1 MYYVLVRWAQRREIS
16 EIVNEAK
23 KLCKDVLIKP
33 FEGLA
38 KRLPDGRVQAYPDP
52 GTRGHP
58 WTIGWGAT
66 GPDINPGT
74 VWTMQQCEDALDH
87 HVEYFVRGLVKLS
100 PAVKTALPRRIAA
113 VTSWVYNCGLGN
125 YRVSTFKKRVDAGDW
140 DGAADQC
147 MLWNKAA
154 GRVLPGLTRRRAAE
168 AALMR

>member
-1 MYYVLVRWAQRREIS
+1 M
-16 EIVNEAK
+16 NDEAK
-23 KLCKDVLIKP
+23 KLAKNALIKP

-38 KRLPDGRVQAYPDP
+38 RLLPNGTVTSYPDP

-66 GPDINPGT
+66 GPDIQPGT
-74 VWTMQQCEDALDH
+74 IWTMQQCEDALSH
-87 HVEYFVRGLVKLS
+87 HIDYFYAGICKLS
-100 PAVKTALPRRIAA
+100 PTFQKASPRRIAA

-140 DGAADQC
+140 DGAATEC
-147 MLWNKAA
+147 VKWNKAA
-154 GRVLPGLTRRRAAE
+154 GRILPGLTRRRAAE

>member
-1 MYYVLVRWAQRREIS
+1 
-16 EIVNEAK
+16 VNEAT

-38 KRLPDGRVQAYPDP
+38 KRLPDGRVTAYPDP
-52 GTRGHP
+52 ATKGHP

-74 VWTMQQCEDALDH
+74 IWTMQQCEDALDH
-87 HVEYFVRGLVKLS
+87 HVEYFWRELIKQS
-100 PAVKTALPRRIAA
+100 PTIQTALPRRIAA
-113 VTSWVYNCGLGN
+113 VISWVYNLGPRN
-125 YRVSTFKKRVDAGDW
+125 YQISTFKKRINAGDW

>member
-1 MYYVLVRWAQRREIS
+1 MNE
-16 EIVNEAK
+16 EAK
-23 KLCKDVLIKP
+23 KLAKDVLIKP

-38 KRLPDGRVQAYPDP
+38 KLLPNGTVTSYPDP

-66 GPDINPGT
+66 GPDIQPGT

-87 HVEYFVRGLVKLS
+87 HITYFYVGLCKLS
-100 PAVKTALPRRIAA
+100 PTFSKAAPRRIAS
-113 VTSWVYNCGLGN
+113 VTSWAYNCGLGN
-125 YRVSTFKKRVDAGDW
+125 YRISTFKKRIDANDW
-140 DGAADQC
+140 DGAAQEC
-147 MLWNKAA
+147 MKWNKAA

>member
-1 MYYVLVRWAQRREIS
+1 MK
-16 EIVNEAK
+16 EA
-23 KLCKDVLIKP
+23 LDLACNVLIKP

-38 KRLPDGRVQAYPDP
+38 RRRADGLVQAYPDP
-52 GTRGHP
+52 GSGGAP
-58 WTIGWGAT
+58 WTIGYGST
-66 GPDINPGT
+66 GPGITPHT

-87 HVEYFVRGLVKLS
+87 HVEYFLRGLFKFS
-100 PAVKTALPRRIAA
+100 PKIQTALPRRIAA

-168 AALMR
+168 AAFMR

>member
-1 MYYVLVRWAQRREIS
+1 
-16 EIVNEAK
+16 VNEEAK
-23 KLCKDVLIKP
+23 KLARDVLIKP

-38 KRLPDGRVQAYPDP
+38 KRLPDGRVTAYPDP

-66 GPDINPGT
+66 GPEIQPGT
-74 VWTMQQCEDALDH
+74 IWTIEQCEDALDH
-87 HVEYFVRGLVKLS
+87 HITYFYVGLCKLS
-100 PAVKTALPRRIAA
+100 PTFPNAFPRRIAA
-113 VTSWVYNCGLGN
+113 VTSWAYNCGLGN
-125 YRVSTFKKRVDAGDW
+125 YRVSTFKRRVDAGDW

>member
-1 MYYVLVRWAQRREIS
+1 MNE
-16 EIVNEAK
+16 EAK

-74 VWTMQQCEDALDH
+74 IWTMQQCEDALDH
-87 HVEYFVRGLVKLS
+87 HIQYFAQGLVKLS
-100 PAVKTALPRRIAA
+100 PAIKDEPDRRFAA
-113 VTSWVYNCGLGN
+113 VLSWVYNCGLGS
-125 YRVSTFKKRVDAGDW
+125 YRVSTFKKRIDAKNW
-140 DGAADQC
+140 DGAAEEC
-147 MLWNKAA
+147 MKWNKAA

-168 AALMR
+168 AVLMR